1 MASGSKGKASN
12 IFVWI
17 ILALLIFGLAG
28 FGVTNFGG
36 SSTAVAAVGDTEVD
50 VNTYARSLQNELR
63 AVEAQTGQSMPLSQA
78 VTFGFDRAVIQR
90 LLSGAALDEEN
101 NRIGLSV
108 GDDVVARELVRFP
121 QFQGLSGSFD
131 RESYDFYLS
140 QTGQNERDFEET
152 LRSDTARTLLQGAV
166 VNGLAPSET
175 QTDAILTFVSEQRSV
190 DLVRVT
196 TADVVTTQVEPS
208 DADLN
213 AYYDAN
219 PDAFTLPERKSIS
232 YAWVT
237 PDMIL
242 NDIEVDE
249 AALEALYNE
258 RLAQYVRPERRLA
271 ERLVFPD
278 VSAAQEALDRYNANT
293 ATFEELVAERGLALS
308 DIDLGDVTPDGL
320 STETAE
326 AIFGL
331 LTPGVVGPLD
341 TDFGP
346 ALFRMN
352 AILAA
357 HSTSFEEARPALLSE
372 YAADRAR
379 RVILDSASNV
389 DDLLAGGATLQELA
403 DETDMVLGH
412 IDWSVTS
419 EDGIAAYAQFAA
431 AAAAVQ
437 DGDFA
442 EVVELLDGGIFALQ
456 LDEIIEPTLQ
466 PLADVQDAVRV
477 AVKRDQLNAALSELA
492 QTHADSISGGSTI
505 EDLGLTATQ
514 ELGLTRDSFLEV
526 TAPDMMTDIFEL
538 EIGKTIA
545 LPGEGEAY
553 VVTLTDILA
562 PDLTD
567 PDTAQLR
574 DTLNAQ
580 NSQSV
585 ANDLLE
591 AFIVA
596 VQNEAGITLNQATVN
611 AVHAQFP

>member
-166 VNGLAPSET
+166 VNGLAPSDT

-278 VSAAQEALDRYNANT
+278 VAAAQEALDRYNANT

-308 DIDLGDVTPDGL
+308 DIDLGDVTPDEL

-553 VVTLTDILA
+553 VVTLTDISA

-574 DTLNAQ
+574 DTL
-580 NSQSV
+580 
-585 ANDLLE
+585 
-591 AFIVA
+591 
-596 VQNEAGITLNQATVN
+596 
-611 AVHAQFP
+611 